1 MGDKVITLKLN
12 LTDYSTV
19 YARAAIAVVENS
31 DLLKS
36 VTIGGFHDDYPCE
49 DEGIVPNENSSFI
62 LYGSGSNDN
71 VNVKIWYGNNS
82 SGQTKTLLTKPV
94 VIVDGFDPIPLK
106 FADRSAEEIYFE
118 TNFDKNY
125 NNSGCENVEDE
136 DRMEDID
143 EGLID
148 RLKIWGTTLPLLI
161 LNGVATIL
169 M

>member
-1 MGDKVITLKLN
+1 M
-12 LTDYSTV
+12 
-19 YARAAIAVVENS
+19 
-31 DLLKS
+31 
-36 VTIGGFHDDYPCE
+36 
-49 DEGIVPNENSSFI
+49 
-62 LYGSGSNDN
+62 
-71 VNVKIWYGNNS
+71 
-82 SGQTKTLLTKPV
+82 LTKPV